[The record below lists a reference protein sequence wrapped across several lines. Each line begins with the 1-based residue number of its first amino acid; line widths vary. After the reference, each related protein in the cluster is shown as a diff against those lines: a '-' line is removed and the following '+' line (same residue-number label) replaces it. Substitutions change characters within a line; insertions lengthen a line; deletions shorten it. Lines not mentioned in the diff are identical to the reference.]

1 MTLDRKVILKY
12 QITVFVS
19 PYEAVAVIKH
29 KRNKTMSYQWSICLG
44 IGNGKCC
51 ERAHG
56 LGHFQ
61 FHSTHPLNIHDCL
74 IGDARRHIP
83 VCAFYKVPV
92 YELIVHDFSPFQR
105 YLLRPVQPP
114 VAM

>member
-1 MTLDRKVILKY
+1 MGN
-12 QITVFVS
+12 
-19 PYEAVAVIKH
+19 AVKEHMGWATF
-29 KRNKTMSYQWSICLG
+29 R
-44 IGNGKCC
+44 
-51 ERAHG
+51 
-56 LGHFQ
+56 